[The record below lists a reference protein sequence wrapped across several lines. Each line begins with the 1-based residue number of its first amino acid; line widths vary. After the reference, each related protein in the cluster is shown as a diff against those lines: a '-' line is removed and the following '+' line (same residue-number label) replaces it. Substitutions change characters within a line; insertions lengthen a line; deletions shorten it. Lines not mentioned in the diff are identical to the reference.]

1 MSYRTIQITHYFSI
15 LGASENQDEKDIM
28 DNLLEKL
35 RSGEMAATSS
45 QRKSR
50 RMSTRERRRTRAES
64 MVVKVED
71 LLRHIQSEEDAPP
84 LPRARSGSKRFTSSE
99 RMKKLASLAD
109 KGEVAA
115 ASVSNQ

>member
-1 MSYRTIQITHYFSI
+1 MAQFK
-15 LGASENQDEKDIM
+15 LGLNNLIGSSENQDDKDIM

-50 RMSTRERRRTRAES
+50 RLSVRERRKTRAES
-64 MVVKVED
+64 MVVKAED

-84 LPRARSGSKRFTSSE
+84 MPRARSGSRRFTSSD

-109 KGEVAA
+109 KGEIVNP
-115 ASVSNQ
+115 S

>member
-1 MSYRTIQITHYFSI
+1 
-15 LGASENQDEKDIM
+15 M

-50 RMSTRERRRTRAES
+50 RLSVRERRKTRAES
-64 MVVKVED
+64 MVVKAED
-71 LLRHIQSEEDAPP
+71 LLRHMQNEEEAPP
-84 LPRARSGSKRFTSSE
+84 MPRARSGSRRFTSSD

-109 KGEVAA
+109 KGEIIN
-115 ASVSNQ
+115 S